1 MYRLLTMMIVMF
13 SVAAYAQVPSE
24 IIKSPGGPLPGTAKL
39 DWEGD
44 IVEKLIES
52 ADAFFLAETLE
63 TVKRQESFWQ
73 RDLSSVEAY
82 EKSIEANRKELAR
95 ILGVV
100 DARVDFEALE
110 CINNNM
116 MSYPVIS
123 LESADALAIRW
134 PVFDDY
140 TAEGLIIMP
149 HFRSPTKADIVDI
162 VDILKQIDIVIPDAG
177 ELPEDLFTSI
187 CSAED
192 RCNFTFIPTTV
203 SRSLGEFSAPYPNSR
218 TAILTNREYLYR
230 SAFQMGRHLIGYE
243 VQQVLALVDW
253 LQKNETTKDARIHV
267 WGYRDGGM
275 IALYAGALDNRI
287 DEVTVSGYFDNR
299 NNMWEEPIDRNVFG
313 RLERFDDAH
322 LAAMIFPRKLNI
334 ITPESGTVEEIPR
347 GRGGAIG
354 KLTPPNPEIADAEV
368 KLAQSFVAPLAE
380 KTGKQDWLKNT
391 VIPELPRP
399 ELESVRT
406 SDWKNSAK
414 ERERRMVDALDKHT
428 QNLLQRSPLTRTLFM
443 SQLDMSSLDAYEQ
456 STKFYKEYLES
467 EILGKFDKEFLPL
480 NVRSRQ
486 AYEADEIVGYEVVMD
501 LYPGMFVYGLLF
513 LPKNLQPG
521 EKYPTVVVQHGRN
534 TRVEE
539 LLENS
544 GAGAMVRLEGILTRL
559 ARKGYI
565 TFAPQHLYMLEDRHR
580 QIQRKAYPLKKTCFA
595 LMLSMQ
601 RQVVRWLATLPN
613 VDMDRLAFYGHSYG
627 GKSAMRLP
635 PLIDEYKLVVTS
647 GDFGR
652 YDVKMASTFYPPS
665 FIFTEEYEMF
675 EFDLGNTFSYAD
687 LAALIAPR
695 PFFIERGNFD
705 GVGWDEE
712 VGYEYGKVLHL
723 YQGLLDIPERFGI
736 DWFKGPHRVNAVKSF
751 EFLDQFLRQ
760 DRLVTP

>member
-1 MYRLLTMMIVMF
+1 MHRFLTLLIIILF
-13 SVAAYAQVPSE
+13 SAAVIAKQPSE
-24 IIKSPGGPLPGTAKL
+24 IVKSPGGSLPGTVKL

-44 IVEKLIES
+44 IVEKLIVA

-73 RDLSSVEAY
+73 RDMSSVEAY
-82 EKSIEANRKELAR
+82 EQSIEANRKELAR

-100 DARVDFEALE
+100 DARVDFEAPEKIDNL
-110 CINNNM
+110 NR
-116 MSYPVIS
+116 
-123 LESADALAIRW
+123 SAVVMETENVVVYAIRW

-140 TAEGLIIMP
+140 VAEGLLIEPKGGTPDRVLIGI
-149 HFRSPTKADIVDI
+149 SNAGDI
-162 VDILKQIDIVIPDAG
+162 
-177 ELPEDLFTSI
+177 PEDIAVSL
-187 CSAED
+187 
-192 RCNFTFIPTTV
+192 CNTHTDYKSLTLIPTTV

-218 TAILTNREYLYR
+218 KAVLTNREYLYR

-243 VQQVLALVDW
+243 IQQVLALVDW
-253 LQKNETTKDARIHV
+253 LRKDPKTQSLSICVSGH
-267 WGYRDGGM
+267 RDGGM

-287 DEVTVSGYFDNR
+287 DEVIVSDYFDNR
-299 NNMWEEPIDRNVFG
+299 SNMWEEPIDCNVFG
-313 RLERFDDAH
+313 RLERFGDAQ
-322 LAAMIFPRKLNI
+322 LAAMIFPHMLRIVTL
-334 ITPESGTVEEIPR
+334 ESGTIEDIPR

-354 KLTPPNPEIADAEV
+354 KLVPPNPETVTAEA

-380 KTGKQDWLKNT
+380 KIGKQDWLT
-391 VIPELPRP
+391 H
-399 ELESVRT
+399 SVFPGT
-406 SDWKNSAK
+406 SFSAGIQNLAYEASAK
-414 ERERRMVDALDKHT
+414 ARERRMIDALDKHT
-428 QNLLQRSPLTRTLFM
+428 QNLLQRSPLTRKLFM
-443 SQLDMSSLDAYEQ
+443 AKLDMSSLDAYEQ
-456 STKFYKEYLES
+456 STKYYKDYLES

-486 AYEADEIVGYEVVMD
+486 AYESDEMIGFEVVLD

-513 LPKNLQPG
+513 LPKNLKPG
-521 EKYPTVVVQHGRN
+521 ETYPTVVVQHGRN

-565 TFAPQHLYMLEDRHR
+565 TFAPQHLYMLEDQHR

-601 RQVVRWLATLPN
+601 RQVVRWLETLPN
-613 VDMDRLAFYGHSYG
+613 VDRDRLAFYGHSYG

-675 EFDLGNTFSYAD
+675 EFDLGNTFNYSD
-687 LAALIAPR
+687 LASLIAPR
-695 PFFIERGNFD
+695 PFFIERGHFD

-723 YQGLLDIPERFGI
+723 YQGQLDIPDRFGI
-736 DWFKGPHRVNAVKSF
+736 DWFNGPHRVNAVKSF
-751 EFLDQFLRQ
+751 EFLDRFLKRE
-760 DRLVTP
+760 